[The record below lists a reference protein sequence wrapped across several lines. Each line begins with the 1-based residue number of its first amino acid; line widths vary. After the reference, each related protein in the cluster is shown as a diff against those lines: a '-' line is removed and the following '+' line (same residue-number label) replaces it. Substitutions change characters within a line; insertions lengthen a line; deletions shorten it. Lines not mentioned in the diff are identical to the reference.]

1 MSSAFPDNDPHR
13 LPDPESSRGSTPP
26 GSGAKILV
34 YLLFLLAVV
43 ATVIMFFV
51 DNDAWQKIAVIAAL
65 WAAFIGAVLVSRFS
79 GQLGEEKARNRE
91 LEARSAGALD
101 SERAR
106 SRARE
111 LELQRDYNDRVQEG
125 RDETLA
131 SIREELAALRLQLSE
146 LSGLDLSE
154 EQVSVRARAERIVE
168 LERTV
173 QRAEEQAAPDAP
185 ADRSA
190 QAAQSGRS
198 EQDSPASA
206 SSAQDS
212 ATSREPSFSGHRGGR
227 QGGFATGSFTAVNW
241 SGTDSEATTQ
251 IPLVVSE
258 NPLGA
263 ADPAEG
269 TTTDSAPQNGTTT
282 GSDRQGSHERSAE
295 RSASRQQSPSPSP
308 SPTGWEPR
316 VPDPEPESG
325 HHRRA
330 AAPEEEEK
338 RGRRRADEGTSG
350 VTVAELMAQLKKN
363 SQ

>member
-1 MSSAFPDNDPHR
+1 MSSAFPDHDPHR
-13 LPDPESSRGSTPP
+13 LPDPESSRASTPP
-26 GSGAKILV
+26 GNGAKILV
-34 YLLFLLAVV
+34 YLLFLLAVI

-65 WAAFIGAVLVSRFS
+65 WAAFIGAVLVSRYS

-111 LELQRDYNDRVQEG
+111 LELERNYNDRVQEG
-125 RDETLA
+125 RDETIA

-173 QRAEEQAAPDAP
+173 QRAEDKAAEPTTD
-185 ADRSA
+185 
-190 QAAQSGRS
+190 
-198 EQDSPASA
+198 DSSDTSA
-206 SSAQDS
+206 SSAS
-212 ATSREPSFSGHRGGR
+212 SETSPSVEGHRGGR

-241 SGTDSEATTQ
+241 SGADSEATTQ

-258 NPLGA
+258 NPLG
-263 ADPAEG
+263 G
-269 TTTDSAPQNGTTT
+269 SNGTNSTSSTT
-282 GSDRQGSHERSAE
+282 AGTGVHERPAG
-295 RSASRQQSPSPSP
+295 PSPS
-308 SPTGWEPR
+308 TNGWEPR
-316 VPDPEPESG
+316 VPDAGAAPAAPAGQPEPG
-325 HHRRA
+325 HHRR
-330 AAPEEEEK
+330 PVSPDEGEP
-338 RGRRRADEGTSG
+338 RGRRRADDSAAG

-363 SQ
+363 SK

>member
-1 MSSAFPDNDPHR
+1 MSSAFPDHDPHR
-13 LPDPESSRGSTPP
+13 LPDPESSRASTPP
-26 GSGAKILV
+26 GNGAKILV
-34 YLLFLLAVV
+34 YLLFLLAVI

-65 WAAFIGAVLVSRFS
+65 WAAFIGAVLVSRYS

-111 LELQRDYNDRVQEG
+111 LELERNYNDRVQEG
-125 RDETLA
+125 RDETIA

-173 QRAEEQAAPDAP
+173 QRAEDKAAEPTTD
-185 ADRSA
+185 
-190 QAAQSGRS
+190 
-198 EQDSPASA
+198 DSSHTSA
-206 SSAQDS
+206 SSE
-212 ATSREPSFSGHRGGR
+212 TSPSVEGHRGGR

-241 SGTDSEATTQ
+241 SGADSEATTQ

-258 NPLGA
+258 NPLGGSN
-263 ADPAEG
+263 G
-269 TTTDSAPQNGTTT
+269 TNGNGTAGTDSTTAGT
-282 GSDRQGSHERSAE
+282 GVHERPAG
-295 RSASRQQSPSPSP
+295 PSPS
-308 SPTGWEPR
+308 TNGWEPR
-316 VPDPEPESG
+316 VPDAGAQAPEPG
-325 HHRRA
+325 HHRRPA
-330 AAPEEEEK
+330 TPDEGEP
-338 RGRRRADEGTSG
+338 RGRRRADDSASG

-363 SQ
+363 SK

>member
-1 MSSAFPDNDPHR
+1 MSSAFPDHDPHR
-13 LPDPESSRGSTPP
+13 LPDPESSRASTPP
-26 GSGAKILV
+26 GNGAKILV
-34 YLLFLLAVV
+34 YLLFLLAVI

-65 WAAFIGAVLVSRFS
+65 WAAFIGAVLVSRYS

-111 LELQRDYNDRVQEG
+111 LELERNYNDRVQEG
-125 RDETLA
+125 RDETIA

-173 QRAEEQAAPDAP
+173 QRAEDKAAEPTTD
-185 ADRSA
+185 
-190 QAAQSGRS
+190 
-198 EQDSPASA
+198 DSSDTSA
-206 SSAQDS
+206 SSE
-212 ATSREPSFSGHRGGR
+212 TSPSVEGHRGGR

-241 SGTDSEATTQ
+241 SGADSEATTQ

-258 NPLGA
+258 NPLGGSN
-263 ADPAEG
+263 G
-269 TTTDSAPQNGTTT
+269 TNGTAGTDSTTAGT
-282 GSDRQGSHERSAE
+282 GVHERPAG
-295 RSASRQQSPSPSP
+295 PSPS
-308 SPTGWEPR
+308 TNGWEPR
-316 VPDPEPESG
+316 VPDAGAQAPEPG
-325 HHRRA
+325 HHRRPA
-330 AAPEEEEK
+330 TPDEGES
-338 RGRRRADEGTSG
+338 RGRRRADDSAAG

-363 SQ
+363 SK

>member
-1 MSSAFPDNDPHR
+1 MSSAFPDHDPHR
-13 LPDPESSRGSTPP
+13 LPDPESSRASTPP
-26 GSGAKILV
+26 GNGAKILV
-34 YLLFLLAVV
+34 YLLFLLAVI

-65 WAAFIGAVLVSRFS
+65 WAAFIGAVLVSRYS

-111 LELQRDYNDRVQEG
+111 LELERNYNDRVQEG
-125 RDETLA
+125 RDETIA

-173 QRAEEQAAPDAP
+173 QRAEDKAAEPTTD
-185 ADRSA
+185 DS
-190 QAAQSGRS
+190 SDTSVSS
-198 EQDSPASA
+198 ETSPSV
-206 SSAQDS
+206 
-212 ATSREPSFSGHRGGR
+212 EGHRGGR

-241 SGTDSEATTQ
+241 SGADSEATTQ

-258 NPLGA
+258 NPLGGSN
-263 ADPAEG
+263 G
-269 TTTDSAPQNGTTT
+269 TNGTTGTDSTTAGT
-282 GSDRQGSHERSAE
+282 GVHERPAG
-295 RSASRQQSPSPSP
+295 PSPS
-308 SPTGWEPR
+308 TNGWEPR
-316 VPDPEPESG
+316 VPDAGAQAGKAGKAGQAAQPEPG
-325 HHRRA
+325 HHRRPA
-330 AAPEEEEK
+330 TPDEGES
-338 RGRRRADEGTSG
+338 RGRRRADDSAAG

-363 SQ
+363 SK

>member
-1 MSSAFPDNDPHR
+1 MSSAFPDHDPHH
-13 LPDPESSRGSTPP
+13 LPDPESSRASTPP
-26 GSGAKILV
+26 GNGAKILV
-34 YLLFLLAVV
+34 YLLFLLAVI

-65 WAAFIGAVLVSRFS
+65 WAAFIGAVLVSRYS

-111 LELQRDYNDRVQEG
+111 LELERNYNDRVQEG
-125 RDETLA
+125 RDETIA

-173 QRAEEQAAPDAP
+173 QRAEEKAAEP
-185 ADRSA
+185 ATDDPAETSA
-190 QAAQSGRS
+190 TSS
-198 EQDSPASA
+198 TSA
-206 SSAQDS
+206 SSAS
-212 ATSREPSFSGHRGGR
+212 SPSTEGHRGGR

-241 SGTDSEATTQ
+241 SGADSEATTQ

-258 NPLGA
+258 NPLGGTGSVTGTDSGDA
-263 ADPAEG
+263 AD
-269 TTTDSAPQNGTTT
+269 SST
-282 GSDRQGSHERSAE
+282 GVHERPAG
-295 RSASRQQSPSPSP
+295 PSPS
-308 SPTGWEPR
+308 TNGWEPR
-316 VPDPEPESG
+316 VPDAGAGQAGQPEPG
-325 HHRRA
+325 HHRR
-330 AAPEEEEK
+330 PVNPDEGET
-338 RGRRRADEGTSG
+338 RGRRRADDSAAG

-363 SQ
+363 SK